1 MTEHFHY
8 DTNIELKLNTEQEKL
23 FNHTIIEEVLGI
35 RFLIPAMVKI
45 KDGTGAEFETLAH
58 FDLVNKTVN
67 YDCNMYNKTEYQQKA
82 INFLNQMNNTLPFNT
97 YEASD
102 TVYSGIERAKS
113 EQKEIE
119 DSLIG
124 DLDE

>member
-8 DTNIELKLNTEQEKL
+8 DTNIELKLNTEQNP
-23 FNHTIIEEVLGI
+23 FDYVNIEEVLGI

-45 KDGTGAEFETLAH
+45 RDSSGAEFEVLAH
-58 FDLVNKTVN
+58 FDLVNKTVK
-67 YDCNMYNKTEYQQKA
+67 YDCAMYNKTESQQKA
-82 INFLNQMNNTLPFNT
+82 INFLNEMNNTLPFNT

-113 EQKEIE
+113 EQEEIE
-119 DSLIG
+119 GSLMG